1 VASKDSSGQF
11 RTINEALQ
19 AAVPATTRSA
29 GSPSSSKK
37 ESTRRR
43 FTVIGEGAGK
53 SIGDNRGGRAWR
65 FTISAC
71 RPEPDTATMSK

>member
-43 FTVIGEGAGK
+43 FTIIGEGAGK
-53 SIGDNRGGRAWR
+53 SIGDNRGEERGVSQSQHAGRSR
-65 FTISAC
+65 TR
-71 RPEPDTATMSK
+71 RP